1 MVDVKMTTYE
11 QDSLLDDELVEILT
25 AISII
30 SRRLAKKIT
39 AKYQSKEDNNVK
51 ELWTDGRDR
60 HGEIQK
66 R

>member
-51 ELWTDGRDR
+51 ELSTDGRDR

>member
-11 QDSLLDDELVEILT
+11 QDSLLDDELAEILT

>member
-51 ELWTDGRDR
+51 EL
-60 HGEIQK
+60 
-66 R
+66 